1 MSKSIERIALP
12 VVSPGTVRHLSV
24 HRYGK
29 RDARPKA
36 FLQAAVHADE
46 TPGLLVQHHFI
57 RMLDEAE
64 RNGQIKGEFVL
75 LPLANPVGLGQ
86 WVNAQMAGRYEL
98 GGAGNFNRGWP
109 DLFAGLADRVAGKLG
124 ADATRNIATVRAAM
138 GSAIEEMQPT
148 TELAGMRQIVCRLAY
163 DADFVFDLHCDD
175 DSLMHLFLIPQH
187 WPDARDLSAEIGSRA
202 TMLAEDS
209 GGRSF
214 DETFSTPW
222 TKLAAKV
229 GAGTPVPAACLACTI
244 EYRGQADATDELAE
258 ADARALFRFFQ
269 RRGLIEGD
277 PGPLPTA
284 LCDATPLEAADVLR
298 SPVAG
303 IVTYRK
309 PLGAYIAKN
318 EVVAEIVDPFADDPL
333 KARTPVTTQT
343 EGTFL
348 SRRAH
353 KMVRP
358 GDSIAKIVGKE
369 PLAYRT
375 GMLLV
380 D

>member
-12 VVSPGTVRHLSV
+12 VVSPGTARHLTV
-24 HRYGK
+24 HRYG
-29 RDARPKA
+29 RPNARPKA
-36 FLQAAVHADE
+36 YLQAAVHADE
-46 TPGLLVQHHFI
+46 TPGMLVQHHLI
-57 RMLDEAE
+57 RLLDAAD
-64 RNGQIKGEFVL
+64 RNNQIKGGFIIV
-75 LPLANPVGLGQ
+75 PVANPVGLGQ
-86 WVNAQMAGRYEL
+86 WMNHHMAGRYEL

-109 DLFAGLADRVAGKLG
+109 DLFAGLPERVAGKLG
-124 ADATRNIATVRAAM
+124 SDSERNVATVRRAM
-138 GSAIEEMQPT
+138 TEAINEMKPT
-148 TELAGMRQIVCRLAY
+148 TELGGLRHAVCKLAH

-187 WPDARDLSAEIGSRA
+187 WPDAADLSAEIGSRA

-214 DETFSTPW
+214 DESFSTPW

-229 GAGTPVPAACLACTI
+229 GPATPVPAACLACTI
-244 EYRGQADATDELAE
+244 EYRGQADTTDELAE

-277 PGPLPTA
+277 PGPPPTA
-284 LCDATPLEAADVLR
+284 LCDATPLEGTDVLR

-303 IVTYRK
+303 IVTYRR
-309 PLGAYIAKN
+309 PLGAYIARN
-318 EVVAEIVDPFADDPL
+318 EIVAEIVDPLADDPL
-333 KARTPVTTQT
+333 KTRTPVKAQT
-343 EGTFL
+343 EGTLL

-358 GDSIAKIVGKE
+358 GDSIAKVVGRE
-369 PLAYRT
+369 RLAYRT
-375 GMLLV
+375 GFLLE

>member
-12 VVSPGTVRHLSV
+12 VVSPGTARHLTV
-24 HRYGK
+24 HRYGR

-36 FLQAAVHADE
+36 YMQAAVHADE
-46 TPGLLVQHHFI
+46 TPGLLVQHHLI
-57 RMLDEAE
+57 RMLDEAD
-64 RNGQIKGEFVL
+64 RSDQIKGEIIVV
-75 LPLANPVGLGQ
+75 PVANPIGLGQ
-86 WVNAQMAGRYEL
+86 WLNSHMAGRYEF

-109 DLFAGLADRVAGKLG
+109 DLFAGLPECVAGKLG
-124 ADATRNIATVRAAM
+124 SDPARNVAAVRAAM
-138 GSAIEEMQPT
+138 GGAIESMQPT
-148 TELAGMRQIVCRLAY
+148 TELAGLRHAVCKLAH

-187 WPDARDLSAEIGSRA
+187 WPDAADLSAEIGSRA

-214 DETFSTPW
+214 DESFSTPW

-229 GAGTPVPAACLACTI
+229 GSATPVPAACLACTI
-244 EYRGQADATDELAE
+244 EYRGQSEATDELAE

-269 RRGLIEGD
+269 RRGLILGD

-284 LCDATPLEAADVLR
+284 LCDATPLAATDILR

-303 IVTYRK
+303 IVTYRR
-309 PLGAYIAKN
+309 PLGAYIAKD
-318 EVVAEIVDPFADDPL
+318 EIVAEIVDPLADDPL
-333 KARTPVTTQT
+333 KARTPIKAQT
-343 EGTFL
+343 EGTLL

-358 GDSIAKIVGKE
+358 GDSVAKVVGRD
-369 PLAYRT
+369 PLPYRT
-375 GMLLV
+375 GLLLE